1 MPSLPALLLL
11 VAPLLCQAANQTS
24 LPSQLDGQ
32 LAEIAQNPGKDYNR
46 AAISNI
52 GRSAQPRA
60 VPTIEDAFDKASDE
74 TDKLCLASALVRLGA
89 SDSRYWNYLS
99 AAAEKL
105 LDARV
110 PMVSLLGIDGKVDH
124 PGDYTSAFR
133 QWAKAKGLDV
143 DEAAYTQTYVAPA
156 SILDIAAAG
165 DPRGLPI
172 LRRSLVDES
181 PTIQLYGAM
190 GLAILQ
196 DKSSIRAIIRTAK
209 MAPPDMRASFGDCL
223 LTFDDAEAQAAA
235 EELISDKERFK
246 ESRQLAEE
254 KGPRSLLP

>member
-1 MPSLPALLLL
+1 LLL
-11 VAPLLCQAANQTS
+11 VGAQLFCQAANQTS
-24 LPSQLDGQ
+24 PPIQLDEQ
-32 LAEIAQNPGKDYNR
+32 LAEIAQNPGKHYNR
-46 AAISNI
+46 AAISDV

-60 VPTIEDAFDKASDE
+60 IPTLEDAFDKASDE
-74 TDKLCLASALVRLGA
+74 TDRLCLASALVRLGA
-89 SDSRYWNYLS
+89 PDPRYWNYLA

-110 PMVSLLGIDGKVDH
+110 PIVSLLGSDGKVDH

-172 LRRSLVDES
+172 LRRSLVDEN

-190 GLAILQ
+190 GLAILR
-196 DKSSIRAIIRTAK
+196 DKSSIRAIIQAAK
-209 MAPPDMRASFGDCL
+209 MGPADMRASFGDCL

-235 EELISDKERFK
+235 EQLIPDKGRLK
-246 ESRQLAEE
+246 ESRQLAKE